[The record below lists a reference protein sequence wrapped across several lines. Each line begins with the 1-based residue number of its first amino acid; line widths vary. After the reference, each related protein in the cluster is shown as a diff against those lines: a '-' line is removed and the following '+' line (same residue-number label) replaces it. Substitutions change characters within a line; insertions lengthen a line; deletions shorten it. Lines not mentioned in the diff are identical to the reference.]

1 MGNLRAGRPRRAGMA
16 HSTPMTTPLRRSGGL
31 AALVIALLVA
41 ACGSPTPTPVPAV
54 TPSASPPGAA
64 SPAPESAA
72 PSASPSKA
80 AATGCDPAT
89 ATTESPVPDT
99 DDPNASLY
107 ADIEA
112 QVTEL
117 RGITASKPVER
128 GVFDTPGLCAYI
140 TTSFEKENPD
150 ELVRDT
156 EALYK
161 ALALMPQDES
171 LRDLYIEL
179 LTSQVAGLYDDE
191 TKKMYVVSS
200 TGEIGPAE
208 KITYAHE
215 YTHAL
220 QDQRF
225 TLRDVIGEA
234 KDQGDRSLAR
244 STLVEGDATLLMS
257 LWAQQHMTPQELTE
271 AATAADPA
279 SEAILARMPAILK
292 DALLFPYTSGL
303 QLTLGAFQ
311 QGGGYGGVDG
321 LFANPPD
328 TTEQVIHP
336 DKLAARE
343 PAVAVAFP
351 DDFPTSLGEG
361 WTLALQDTLGE
372 FQLKTLLGDPAK
384 AADATTAAAGW
395 GGDRVAW
402 VTGPDGANAA
412 VLDTRWDTD
421 ADAAEF
427 AAALDSYVA
436 TLEAAGRS
444 AAVLTPAPDR
454 VVVIS
459 ANDAETLGRI
469 GSALGL
475 AG

>member
-1 MGNLRAGRPRRAGMA
+1 MA

-41 ACGSPTPTPVPAV
+41 ACGSQTPTPTPPPS
-54 TPSASPPGAA
+54 TSASPSTAA
-64 SPAPESAA
+64 SPAPSDAAA
-72 PSASPSKA
+72 PGESPSGSAEA
-80 AATGCDPAT
+80 AADCDPAQ
-89 ATTESPVPDT
+89 ASTESPAPDT

-107 ADIEA
+107 AEIEA
-112 QVTEL
+112 EVTQL

-128 GVFDTPGLCAYI
+128 GVFDKPGLCAYI
-140 TTSFEKENPD
+140 TSSFEKENPV

-171 LRDLYIEL
+171 LQDLYIEL
-179 LTSQVAGLYDDE
+179 LTSQVAGLYDDD
-191 TKKMYVVSS
+191 TKKMYVVTSS
-200 TGEIGPAE
+200 GDIGAAE

-225 TLRDVIGEA
+225 TLRDLIGEA
-234 KDQGDRSLAR
+234 KDQGDRALAR

-257 LWAQQHMTPQELTE
+257 LWAQQHMTPQELSE
-271 AATAADPA
+271 AASAADPA

-303 QLTLGAFQ
+303 TMALGAFQ
-311 QGGGYGGVDG
+311 QAGGYTGVDG

-336 DKLAARE
+336 EKLAARE
-343 PAVAVAFP
+343 PAVSVTFP
-351 DDFPTSLGEG
+351 DDFPGSLGEG

-372 FQLKTLLGDPAK
+372 FQLRTLLSDA
-384 AADATTAAAGW
+384 AQSADANTAATGW

-412 VLDTRWDTD
+412 VLDTRWDTQ

-427 AAALDSYVA
+427 EAALGDYVA
-436 TLEAAGRS
+436 KLEAAGRTAS
-444 AAVLTPAPDR
+444 ILTPAPDR

-459 ANDAETLGRI
+459 ANDADTLGTI
-469 GSALGL
+469 ANALGL

>member
-1 MGNLRAGRPRRAGMA
+1 MA
-16 HSTPMTTPLRRSGGL
+16 HSTAMTTPLRRSGGL
-31 AALVIALLVA
+31 AALLVALLVA
-41 ACGSPTPTPVPAV
+41 GCGSQTPTPTPSAAA
-54 TPSASPPGAA
+54 SASPSVEA
-64 SPAPESAA
+64 SPAPTDSAA
-72 PSASPSKA
+72 PSASPSAEA
-80 AATGCDPAT
+80 AADCDPGQTSA
-89 ATTESPVPDT
+89 ESPAPDT
-99 DDPNASLY
+99 NDPNASLY
-107 ADIEA
+107 AEIEA
-112 QVTEL
+112 QVTQL
-117 RGITASKPVER
+117 RGITATKPVER
-128 GVFDTPGLCAYI
+128 GVFDKPGLCAYI
-140 TTSFEKENPD
+140 TSSFEKDNPAQ
-150 ELVRDT
+150 LVNDT
-156 EALYK
+156 EALFK

-191 TKKMYVVSS
+191 TKKMYVVTS

-220 QDQRF
+220 QDQQF
-225 TLRDVIGEA
+225 TLRDLMGDA
-234 KDQGDRSLAR
+234 KDQGDRALAR

-271 AATAADPA
+271 AATAVDPA
-279 SEAILARMPAILK
+279 GEAILARMPAILK

-303 QLTLGAFQ
+303 TMTLGAFQ
-311 QGGGYGGVDG
+311 QAGGYKGVDG

-328 TTEQVIHP
+328 TTEQVMHP
-336 DKLAARE
+336 EKLAARE
-343 PAVAVAFP
+343 PAVPVAFP
-351 DDFPTSLGEG
+351 DDFAGSLGEG
-361 WTLALQDTLGE
+361 WTIALQDTLGE
-372 FQLKTLLGDPAK
+372 FQLQTLLSDA
-384 AADATTAAAGW
+384 AQSADANTAATGW

-427 AAALDSYVA
+427 AAALGDYVA
-436 TLEAAGRS
+436 KLEAAGRS
-444 AAVLTPAPDR
+444 ASILTPSPDR

-459 ANDAETLGRI
+459 ANDADSLGKVAN
-469 GSALGL
+469 ALGL

>member
-1 MGNLRAGRPRRAGMA
+1 MA
-16 HSTPMTTPLRRSGGL
+16 HSTAMTTPLRRSGGL
-31 AALVIALLVA
+31 AALLIALLVA
-41 ACGSPTPTPVPAV
+41 GCGSQTPTPTPSAAA
-54 TPSASPPGAA
+54 SASPSVEA
-64 SPAPESAA
+64 SPAPTDSAA
-72 PSASPSKA
+72 PSASPSAEA
-80 AATGCDPAT
+80 AADCDPGQTSA
-89 ATTESPVPDT
+89 ESPAPDT
-99 DDPNASLY
+99 NDPNASLY
-107 ADIEA
+107 AEIEA
-112 QVTEL
+112 QVTQL
-117 RGITASKPVER
+117 RGITATKPVER
-128 GVFDTPGLCAYI
+128 GVFDKPGLCAYI
-140 TTSFEKENPD
+140 TSSFEKDNPAQ
-150 ELVRDT
+150 LVNDT
-156 EALYK
+156 EALFK

-191 TKKMYVVSS
+191 TKKMYVVTS

-220 QDQRF
+220 QDQQF
-225 TLRDVIGEA
+225 TLRDLMGDA
-234 KDQGDRSLAR
+234 KDQGDRALAR

-271 AATAADPA
+271 AATAVDPA
-279 SEAILARMPAILK
+279 GEAILARMPAILK

-303 QLTLGAFQ
+303 TMTLGAFQ
-311 QGGGYGGVDG
+311 QAGGYNGVDG

-328 TTEQVIHP
+328 TTEQVMHP
-336 DKLAARE
+336 EKLAARE
-343 PAVAVAFP
+343 PAVPVAFP
-351 DDFPTSLGEG
+351 DDFAGSLGEG
-361 WTLALQDTLGE
+361 WTIALQDTLGE
-372 FQLKTLLGDPAK
+372 FQLRTLLSDA
-384 AADATTAAAGW
+384 AQSADANTAATGW

-427 AAALDSYVA
+427 AAALGDYVA
-436 TLEAAGRS
+436 KLEAAGRS
-444 AAVLTPAPDR
+444 ASILTPAPDR

-459 ANDAETLGRI
+459 ANDADSLGKVAN
-469 GSALGL
+469 ALGL

>member
-1 MGNLRAGRPRRAGMA
+1 MA
-16 HSTPMTTPLRRSGGL
+16 HSTAMTTPLRRSGGL

-41 ACGSPTPTPVPAV
+41 GCGSQTPTPSPSVAPTAPGSAAPTAAPSGAG
-54 TPSASPPGAA
+54 TPSASP
-64 SPAPESAA
+64 
-72 PSASPSKA
+72 SASAEA
-80 AATGCDPAT
+80 AGGCDPAQ
-89 ATTESPVPDT
+89 AVAESPAPDT
-99 DDPNASLY
+99 DDPNADLY
-107 ADIEA
+107 AEIEA
-112 QVTEL
+112 QVTQL
-117 RGITASKPVER
+117 RGITATKPVER
-128 GVFDTPGLCAYI
+128 GVFDKPGLCAYI
-140 TTSFEKENPD
+140 TSSFEKDNPA

-225 TLRDVIGEA
+225 TLRDVVGDA
-234 KDQGDRSLAR
+234 KDQGDRTLAR

-257 LWAQQHMTPQELTE
+257 LWAQQHLTSQELGE
-271 AATAADPA
+271 AATAVDPG

-303 QLTLGAFQ
+303 TMSLSAFQ

-336 DKLAARE
+336 EKLASRE
-343 PAVAVAFP
+343 PAVKVAFP
-351 DDFPTSLGEG
+351 DDFPGSLGDG
-361 WTLALQDTLGE
+361 WTIALQDTLGE
-372 FQLKTLLGDPAK
+372 FQLRTLLGDAAQ
-384 AADATTAAAGW
+384 AADAVDAAAGW

-412 VLDTRWDTD
+412 VVDTRWDTP
-421 ADAAEF
+421 ADATAF
-427 AAALDSYVA
+427 ADALGDYAAKLD
-436 TLEAAGRS
+436 AAGRS
-444 AAVLTPAPDR
+444 AQVLTPAPDR

-459 ANDAETLGRI
+459 ANDADTLGKVAN
-469 GSALGL
+469 ALGL